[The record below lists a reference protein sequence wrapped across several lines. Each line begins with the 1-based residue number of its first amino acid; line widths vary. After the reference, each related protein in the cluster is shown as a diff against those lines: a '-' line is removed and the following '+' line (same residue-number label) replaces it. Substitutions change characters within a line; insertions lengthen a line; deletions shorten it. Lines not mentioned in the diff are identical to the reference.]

1 METQRQV
8 ESKPG
13 AVHLPHIQTEGATAA
28 GQLAAAL
35 DCHVRLS
42 GKQSMSRVPPPA
54 LVRSVAVGR
63 EAQAPS

>member
-28 GQLAAAL
+28 SQPAAAPG
-35 DCHVRLS
+35 CHVLLGRSLLRLS
-42 GKQSMSRVPPPA
+42 GKQGMSLHLP
-54 LVRSVAVGR
+54 L
-63 EAQAPS
+63 